1 MFEQFSATEKHTNR
15 WAVVASFTGQAAVA
29 GALVLLSIIQF
40 QQLDL
45 SALVLQPPPLFAPS
59 PRPEPVRIVAVERSG
74 STPRITVSREW
85 QPLVA
90 PPRIPDK
97 VHIIDD
103 GPQVPVLTMSD
114 LLSAGPARPTG
125 SAHGAQSAVAA
136 APPPPAVVSQAPAAA
151 KKPPSEPVRIG
162 GDVLEAKIIRRVIP
176 VYPALA
182 KQIRLSGIVR
192 LMGVIGED
200 GTVQNLQVLG
210 GHPVLVPAA
219 VEAVKQ
225 WLYRPTLLNGN
236 PVAVAAPIE
245 VHFILK

>member
-1 MFEQFSATEKHTNR
+1 
-15 WAVVASFTGQAAVA
+15 
-29 GALVLLSIIQF
+29 
-40 QQLDL
+40 
-45 SALVLQPPPLFAPS
+45 
-59 PRPEPVRIVAVERSG
+59 
-74 STPRITVSREW
+74 
-85 QPLVA
+85 
-90 PPRIPDK
+90 
-97 VHIIDD
+97 
-103 GPQVPVLTMSD
+103 
-114 LLSAGPARPTG
+114 
-125 SAHGAQSAVAA
+125 
-136 APPPPAVVSQAPAAA
+136 
-151 KKPPSEPVRIG
+151 VRIG